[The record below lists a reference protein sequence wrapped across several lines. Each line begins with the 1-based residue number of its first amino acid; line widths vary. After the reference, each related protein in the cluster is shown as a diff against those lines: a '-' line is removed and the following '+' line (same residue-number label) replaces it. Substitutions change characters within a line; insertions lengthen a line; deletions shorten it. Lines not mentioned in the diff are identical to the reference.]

1 MLPQVQFGLGAFSLL
16 SAGCL
21 LVLQRLQPLFFVV
34 AVGAL
39 IYQAWI
45 VQRRPPSLRTRAMK
59 TVLAVSV
66 VLNVLMIGSWVVFSI
81 RYR

>member
-1 MLPQVQFGLGAFSLL
+1 LL

-21 LVLQRLQPLFFVV
+21 LVLQRLQPLFFTV

-39 IYQAWI
+39 VYQAWI
-45 VQRRPPSLRTRAMK
+45 VARRPASSRTRAMK
-59 TVLAVSV
+59 TVLAISLV
-66 VLNVLMIGSWVVFSI
+66 VNVLMIGGWAVLAI

>member
-1 MLPQVQFGLGAFSLL
+1 MFSVL

-21 LVLQRLQPLFFVV
+21 LVLQRLQPLFFAL
-34 AVGAL
+34 AVGGL
-39 IYQAWI
+39 VYQFWI
-45 VQRRPPSLRTRAMK
+45 VQRRPPSLRTRGVK

>member
-1 MLPQVQFGLGAFSLL
+1 MLPQVQAGLGVFSLI

-21 LVLQRLQPLFFVV
+21 LVLQRLQPLFFLV

-39 IYQAWI
+39 IYQFWI
-45 VQRRPPSLRTRAMK
+45 VLRRPPAERTGVMK
-59 TVLAVSV
+59 TVLGVSV
-66 VLNVLMIGSWVVFSI
+66 LLNAVMIGSWIIFSI

>member
-1 MLPQVQFGLGAFSLL
+1 MLSVL

-21 LVLQRLQPLFFVV
+21 LVLQRLQPLFFAL
-34 AVGAL
+34 AVGGL
-39 IYQAWI
+39 IYQLWI
-45 VQRRPPSLRTRAMK
+45 VQGRPASSRTRGVK

>member
-1 MLPQVQFGLGAFSLL
+1 LFSVL

-21 LVLQRLQPLFFVV
+21 LVLQRLQPLFFVL
-34 AVGAL
+34 AVGGL
-39 IYQAWI
+39 IYQFWI
-45 VQRRPPSLRTRAMK
+45 VRRRPASSRTRGVK

-66 VLNVLMIGSWVVFSI
+66 VLNVLMIGSWVVFSV

>member
-1 MLPQVQFGLGAFSLL
+1 MFSVL

-21 LVLQRLQPLFFVV
+21 LVLQRLQPLFFAL
-34 AVGAL
+34 AVGGL
-39 IYQAWI
+39 IYQFWI
-45 VQRRPPSLRTRAMK
+45 VQRRPPSLRTRGVK

-66 VLNVLMIGSWVVFSI
+66 VLNVLMIGSWVVLSI